1 MEDLWYNGYWFP
13 YNGRTKNEDEEVKV
27 FYSSSASRPGMYSK
41 LTSNI
46 TGLLGATLG
55 LPGAEVRPFGNASC
69 NSEEIQNQRKP
80 DVRKSHIRIPD
91 KDSVTLWQTHAKE
104 KDTNACIL

>member
-1 MEDLWYNGYWFP
+1 MVIGSHTMGEQ
-13 YNGRTKNEDEEVKV
+13 KNEDEEVKV

-69 NSEEIQNQRKP
+69 SSEEIQNQRKP
-80 DVRKSHIRIPD
+80 NVRKSHIRIPD
-91 KDSVTLWQTHAKE
+91 KDSVYLLA
-104 KDTNACIL
+104 NACKREG